1 MVLQSQ
7 SACASKRIVS
17 RAARCGRENG
27 EVELRCDYSPE
38 LFAVRADLLCYER
51 TLCLKVANLC
61 GFFSLGPFGRV
72 GRAPPKGWPT
82 SLHSNR
88 LVSNFINGEMEGPP
102 CLFVA

>member
-61 GFFSLGPFGRV
+61 VFFRLAHSAASV
-72 GRAPPKGWPT
+72 GHPQKYRRRACTPT
-82 SLHSNR
+82 
-88 LVSNFINGEMEGPP
+88 
-102 CLFVA
+102 AW